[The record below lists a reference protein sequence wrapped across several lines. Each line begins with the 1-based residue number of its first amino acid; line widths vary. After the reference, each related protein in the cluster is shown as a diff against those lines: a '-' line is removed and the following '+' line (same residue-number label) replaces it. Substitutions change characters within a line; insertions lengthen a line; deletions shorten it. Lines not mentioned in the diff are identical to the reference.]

1 MPGSS
6 DQINMNNWRKNHIF
20 SIRWFSREEVAE
32 AVDRIDSN
40 PRLRVGRNN
49 NPDEI
54 FIAPKG
60 AIAYSLITD
69 WLKNISKK

>member
-1 MPGSS
+1 MILFYTISL
-6 DQINMNNWRKNHIF
+6 IV
-20 SIRWFSREEVAE
+20 RWFSRNEVAD
-32 AVDRIDSN
+32 AVQRIDSN

-60 AIAYSLITD
+60 ALAYSLITD
-69 WLKNISKK
+69 WLNNK